1 MGDVTSI
8 GNRQERRHWNRYVAE
23 ARDVYSE
30 IELSPAVE
38 ADHEGAGHPADVIR
52 IYVPSV
58 ERLDDLNEAEK
69 SGDMWKQLEVL
80 LGKDTER
87 FRAVAADAPITAL
100 VKLMNDIITDLG
112 LSASP
117 GNVPASS
124 A

>member
-1 MGDVTSI
+1 MGEVTPI
-8 GNRQERRHWNRYVAE
+8 GNRKERRHWNRYVAE

-38 ADHEGAGHPADVIR
+38 ADHEGNGHPAEVIR
-52 IYVPSV
+52 IYVPTV
-58 ERLDDLNEAEK
+58 ERLNDLNKAEQG
-69 SGDMWKQLEVL
+69 GDVWQQIEVL
-80 LGKDTER
+80 LGEDTER

-100 VKLMNDIITDLG
+100 VKLIGDIIGDLG

>member
-1 MGDVTSI
+1 MGEVTPI

-30 IELSPAVE
+30 IVLSEAVDP
-38 ADHEGAGHPADVIR
+38 DHEGNGHPAEIIR
-52 IYVPSV
+52 IYVPTV
-58 ERLDDLNEAEK
+58 DRLNRLNEAEQ
-69 SGDMWKQLEVL
+69 SSDVWAQLEVL
-80 LGKDTER
+80 LGEDTDR

-100 VKLMNDIITDLG
+100 VKLIGDIISDLG